1 MKIVQINKRDSI
13 LVQKLLD
20 VWESSVKATH
30 LFLSVDEINNIK
42 QYVPQ
47 AIKDVSILV
56 IAENKNGNPVGFMG
70 VDDKR
75 LEMLFVL
82 DKYRGQGI
90 GKQLLQYG
98 IENYSI
104 NELTVNEQNPRAKGF
119 YEHMGFE
126 VYK

>member
-13 LVQKLLD
+13 MIQKLLD

-47 AIKDVSILV
+47 ALKDVSILV

-104 NELTVNEQNPRAKGF
+104 N
-119 YEHMGFE
+119 
-126 VYK
+126 